1 MNANLNVPLSSALF
15 TVDSRDGIRTDP
27 STGFIV
33 DAQNPY
39 DIQIYKNQQ
48 LFSGAVQRIAL
59 TEINMP
65 FNVPNVNPYNNVLYL
80 EDGLGNE
87 FALGNDVYTDELG
100 AVVDTTIS
108 PGFYTP
114 QELAAQ
120 LQALLINSSALG
132 TNTWTVTYN
141 ASYGVPYNNPPGKP
155 TFANIPFFTINNNTV
170 PFRVNPKF
178 NQNKGSYKNVLIT
191 PITTTRR
198 SSTLAEMMG
207 YSNASKL
214 FATSQVGNYASML
227 YTNYIDIVS
236 PFLSKHMEVRD
247 TSSSYFNG
255 SDIVARMYI
264 SREGY
269 DNTQTITS
277 QLVEVPPVPPSTTPT
292 YVWATT
298 TTSNILGTRPFHLHY
313 NFPVPKQIRWSPSEF
328 LPSCNLR
335 MQDMYGNVLYG
346 IPTTANS
353 SLTEQFAGNSNWVEM
368 NFLISEIN

>member
-1 MNANLNVPLSSALF
+1 MNVNLNVPLSSALF

-80 EDGLGNE
+80 EDALGNE

-100 AVVDTTIS
+100 AVQRTDIA

-114 QELAAQ
+114 QELAEQ
-120 LQALLINSSALG
+120 LQFLLISASAFG
-132 TNTWTVTYN
+132 TNQWTVTYN
-141 ASYGVPYNNPPGKP
+141 ASYGVPYNSPPNKP
-155 TFANIPFFTINNNTV
+155 TPANIPYFTITNV
-170 PFRVNPKF
+170 GGAAFRVNPKF
-178 NQNKGSYKNVLIT
+178 NQNKGSYSSPLIT
-191 PITTTRR
+191 PQVVTQR
-198 SSTLAEMMG
+198 SATLAEMMG
-207 YSNASKL
+207 FSNASKL
-214 FATSQVGNYASML
+214 FSQSQVGNYASML

-269 DNTQTITS
+269 DNTQTITNVS
-277 QLVEVPPVPPSTTPT
+277 GT
-292 YVWATT
+292 TT

-346 IPTTANS
+346 ISTSSSS
-353 SLTEQFAGNSNWVEM
+353 SLTQQFAGNSNWVEM

>member
-1 MNANLNVPLSSALF
+1 MSTSKMNANLNVPLSSALF

-80 EDGLGNE
+80 EDALGNE
-87 FALGNDVYTDELG
+87 FALGEHELIDELG
-100 AVVDTTIS
+100 ASIS
-108 PGFYTP
+108 TNLGIGFYTP
-114 QELAAQ
+114 EELATV
-120 LQALLINSSALG
+120 LQTKLNLG
-132 TNTWTVTYN
+132 GGVFGVTWTVTYT
-141 ASYGVPYNNPPGKP
+141 G
-155 TFANIPFFTINNNTV
+155 TINTIANYKTFNISNTSV
-170 PFRVNPKF
+170 PFRINPKIG
-178 NQNKGSYKNVLIT
+178 QPKGNYTAYDGVI
-191 PITTTRR
+191 TRR

-207 YSNASKL
+207 FINAGQDFKL
-214 FATSQVGNYASML
+214 ANYGNYASML
-227 YTNYIDIVS
+227 YTNYVDIVS
-236 PFLSKHMEVRD
+236 PFLSKNMEVRD

-269 DNTQTITS
+269 DNTQVLS
-277 QLVEVPPVPPSTTPT
+277 GGV
-292 YVWATT
+292 

-313 NFPVPKQIRWSPSEF
+313 NFPVPKQIRWNPTEF
-328 LPSCNLR
+328 LPSCNLKL
-335 MQDMYGNVLYG
+335 QDMYGNVLYG
-346 IPTTANS
+346 VKVAATTIDNLPIQIS
-353 SLTEQFAGNSNWVEM
+353 GNSNWVEM
-368 NFLISEIN
+368 NFLISEIQ

>member
-1 MNANLNVPLSSALF
+1 MNVNLNVPLSSALF

-27 STGFIV
+27 ATGFIV

-80 EDGLGNE
+80 ERITPPGPTGATGTTGSAVETFILGE
-87 FALGNDVYTDELG
+87 HELVDELG
-100 AVVDTTIS
+100 ETIS
-108 PGFYTP
+108 TDLGIGFYTP
-114 QELAAQ
+114 EELATV
-120 LQALLINSSALG
+120 LQTKLNLG
-132 TNTWTVTYN
+132 GGVFGVNWTVTY
-141 ASYGVPYNNPPGKP
+141 AG
-155 TFANIPFFTINNNTV
+155 TINTIANYKTFNIGNTSV
-170 PFRVNPKF
+170 PFRINPKF
-178 NQNKGSYKNVLIT
+178 GQPKGSYTAYDGI
-191 PITTTRR
+191 TTRR

-207 YSNASKL
+207 FNNAGQDFKL
-214 FATSQVGNYASML
+214 ANYGNYASML
-227 YTNYIDIVS
+227 YTNYVDVVS
-236 PFLSKHMEVRD
+236 PFLSKNMEVRD

-269 DNTQTITS
+269 DNTQVLS
-277 QLVEVPPVPPSTTPT
+277 GGV
-292 YVWATT
+292 

-313 NFPVPKQIRWSPSEF
+313 NFPVPKQIRWNPNEF
-328 LPSCNLR
+328 LPSCNLKL
-335 MQDMYGNVLYG
+335 QDMYGNVLYG
-346 IPTTANS
+346 VKVAATSIGNLPIQIS
-353 SLTEQFAGNSNWVEM
+353 GNSNWVEM